1 MTGVRFSGQ
10 AVAED
15 AVLTLLDRALDS
27 ARLTVADA
35 GVRRHVSTRWNEEQS
50 HLRERLQADTGKRAL
65 RQQQLVTDKL
75 GERERAD
82 AQRATQI
89 FAAFR
94 RNLTESIARL
104 EAEER
109 DAAYQLFADDQQR
122 QRREDLRRMGERLVE
137 LGDEERRELDAVR
150 TRYAEVRPFVS
161 TAAVVFAISQA
172 DADRWGGA

>member
-1 MTGVRFSGQ
+1 MPRCGCLPRSPSSTTHSPRPSRDIP
-10 AVAED
+10 EHLD
-15 AVLTLLDRALDS
+15 DICRRLLQMAPRDRYQS
-27 ARLTVADA
+27 AQEILY
-35 GVRRHVSTRWNEEQS
+35 
-50 HLRERLQADTGKRAL
+50 
-65 RQQQLVTDKL
+65 
-75 GERERAD
+75 
-82 AQRATQI
+82 
-89 FAAFR
+89 
-94 RNLTESIARL
+94 RL

-172 DADRWGGA
+172 DAARRAGG